1 MGEKI
6 KTQRV
11 FLTAEWRKLVM
22 ANFLIDPSVLQKY
35 LPYKTELD
43 DYNGNHYVSIVGFMF
58 LNTKVLGLSLPY
70 HKNFDEINLRFY
82 VRYKEN
88 GVWKRGVTFIKE
100 IVSKK
105 IVTFVANN
113 LYNEN
118 YVTLPVRHELSL
130 NETGFSVI
138 YEFDYYGEKNFISA
152 QADNEKIA
160 LQENSE
166 AEFITE
172 HYWGYTKLKDNKTLG
187 YQVEHLRWDQYK
199 IKDFEIKIDFEKV
212 YGKEFLEFLSAQPH
226 SVLLAEG
233 SKIVIRK
240 GKLI

>member
-1 MGEKI
+1 MGEKT

-22 ANFLIDPSVLQKY
+22 ANFLVDPSILQKY

-43 DYNGNHYVSIVGFMF
+43 DYNSNHYVSIVGFMF

-88 GVWKRGVTFIKE
+88 GIWKRGVTFIKE

-118 YVTLPVRHELSL
+118 YVTLPVKHELDL
-130 NETGFSVI
+130 NESDFRVK
-138 YEFDYYGEKNFISA
+138 YEFDYNREKNFISA
-152 QADNEKIA
+152 SADNEKFA
-160 LQENSE
+160 LTENSE

-172 HYWGYTKLKDNKTLG
+172 HYWGYTKLKDNKTLE

-199 IKDFEIKIDFEKV
+199 IKDFEIKIDFKKV
-212 YGKEFLEFLSAQPH
+212 YGKEFSGILSVKPC
-226 SVLLAEG
+226 STILAEG
-233 SKIVIRK
+233 SKIVVRK

>member
-1 MGEKI
+1 MGEKT

-22 ANFLIDPSVLQKY
+22 ANFLVDPSILQKY

-43 DYNGNHYVSIVGFMF
+43 YYNSNHYVSIVGFMF

-88 GVWKRGVTFIKE
+88 GIWKRGVTFIKE

-118 YVTLPVRHELSL
+118 YVTLPVKHELDL
-130 NETGFSVI
+130 NESDFRVK
-138 YEFDYYGEKNFISA
+138 YEFDYNGEKNFISA
-152 QADNEKIA
+152 SADNEKFA
-160 LQENSE
+160 LTENSE

-172 HYWGYTKLKDNKTLG
+172 HYWGYTKLKDNKTLE
-187 YQVEHLRWDQYK
+187 YQVEHLRWELYK
-199 IKDFEIKIDFEKV
+199 IKDFEIKINFAKV
-212 YGKEFLEFLSAQPH
+212 YGEEFSEFLSAKPY
-226 SVLLAEG
+226 SRILAEG
-233 SKIVIRK
+233 SKIVVRK
-240 GKLI
+240 GRII